1 MTPAERR
8 IRGRIGALSLHAQ
21 GKTNTSPARARFLSR
36 FETEVDPDGTLPAA
50 ERSKRAEHARK
61 LYFTRL
67 ALKSAATRRD
77 KEEAVEVEHLRG
89 LFIGRLY
96 PGELPR
102 EGRDVL
108 V

>member
-77 KEEAVEVEHLRG
+77 KKEAALKKGTVTQEKPGREEIEKPVS
-89 LFIGRLY
+89 
-96 PGELPR
+96 
-102 EGRDVL
+102 
-108 V
+108 